1 MSPIQLRKAF
11 SNFVFACVQNRV
23 VINICF
29 LGNNVAL
36 TCRSPVT
43 CLVAEVWPA
52 LEVKPGEK
60 KTTQSSGKRKKR
72 LAHLPRVPHCAFDC
86 LLLLTR
92 PNNACCV
99 GYTYW
104 RCMHHCLMLRGR
116 CKKAFI
122 FGEELSSVWNK
133 LTILPSSETQGQLVR
148 TTECSC
154 MVNFHHEHSIV
165 PTNSPSPKMLFYLK
179 PEATSTNER
188 IIMLDLTIFSMG
200 CFNL

>member
-36 TCRSPVT
+36 MCRSPVT

-92 PNNACCV
+92 PNNACCM

-104 RCMHHCLMLRGR
+104 RCMHHCLMLGVVVRR
-116 CKKAFI
+116 HLFLVKNCQVF
-122 FGEELSSVWNK
+122 
-133 LTILPSSETQGQLVR
+133 ET
-148 TTECSC
+148 
-154 MVNFHHEHSIV
+154 N
-165 PTNSPSPKMLFYLK
+165 
-179 PEATSTNER
+179 
-188 IIMLDLTIFSMG
+188 
-200 CFNL
+200 